1 MVELV
6 SRKRIEIL
14 IDAPL
19 SEWLVETAASA
30 GIAHHTLMNLHSG
43 KGRTGSWRDE
53 DVSGAVSK
61 RMFIAIANAEKV
73 QRLIDAL
80 APHLDAYG
88 LVVTIADVDVVRGE
102 RF

>member
-6 SRKRIEIL
+6 TRKRIDIL

-19 SEWLVETAASA
+19 SEWLAETAASV

-43 KGRTGSWRDE
+43 KGRAGSWRDE

-61 RMFIAIANAEKV
+61 RMFIAIANAANVEA
-73 QRLIDAL
+73 LIEAL
-80 APHLDAYG
+80 APHLDTYG

>member
-6 SRKRIEIL
+6 RRKRIDIL
-14 IDAPL
+14 VDAPL
-19 SEWLVETAASA
+19 SEWLVETAARA
-30 GIAHHTLMNLHSG
+30 GIAHHTLINLHSG

-61 RMFIAIANAEKV
+61 RMFIAIANEAKV
-73 QRLIDAL
+73 QTLIDLL
-80 APHLDAYG
+80 APHLDDYG
-88 LVVTIADVDVVRGE
+88 LVVTMTDVDVVRGD

>member
-6 SRKRIEIL
+6 TRKRIDIL
-14 IDAPL
+14 VDAPL
-19 SEWLVETAASA
+19 SEWLAETAASV

-43 KGRTGSWRDE
+43 TGRSGGWRDE

-61 RMFIAIANAEKV
+61 RMFIAIANGGKMKA
-73 QRLIDAL
+73 LIEAL
-80 APHLDAYG
+80 APHLDTYG
-88 LVVTIADVDVVRGE
+88 LVITIADVDVVRGE

>member
-6 SRKRIEIL
+6 KRKRIDIL

-19 SEWLVETAASA
+19 SEWLVETAATV
-30 GIAHHTLMNLHSG
+30 GIIHYTLMNMHSG
-43 KGRTGSWRDE
+43 SGRAGSWRDE
-53 DVSGAVSK
+53 ELSGAVAK

-73 QRLIDAL
+73 QSLIDAL
-80 APHLDAYG
+80 APHLDTYG
-88 LVVTIADVDVVRGE
+88 LVVTIADVEVVRGE

>member
-6 SRKRIEIL
+6 RRKRIEIL
-14 IDAPL
+14 VDAPL
-19 SEWLVETAASA
+19 SSWLVETAGRA
-30 GIAHHTLMNLHSG
+30 GIVHHTLFNLHSG
-43 KGRTGSWRDE
+43 KGRTGTWRDE

-61 RMFIAIANAEKV
+61 RMFIAIANDAKV
-73 QRLIDAL
+73 QALIDNL
-80 APHLDAYG
+80 AEYLDRYG

>member
-6 SRKRIEIL
+6 RRKRIEIL

-19 SEWLVETAASA
+19 SAWLVETAAKS
-30 GIAHHTLMNLHSG
+30 GIEHHTLMNLHSG
-43 KGRTGSWRDE
+43 KGRAGSWRDE

-61 RMFIAIANAEKV
+61 RMFIAIAHDGKV
-73 QRLIDAL
+73 QALIDRL
-80 APHLDAYG
+80 AAHLDDYG

>member
-6 SRKRIEIL
+6 RRKRIDIL
-14 IDAPL
+14 VDAPL
-19 SEWLVETAASA
+19 SSWLVETAEKA
-30 GIAHHTLMNLHSG
+30 GIIHHTLMNLHSG

-61 RMFIAIANAEKV
+61 RMFIAIATDAKV
-73 QRLIDAL
+73 NDLIDRL
-80 APHLDAYG
+80 ADHLDRYG
-88 LVVTIADVDVVRGE
+88 LVVTITDVDVVRGE